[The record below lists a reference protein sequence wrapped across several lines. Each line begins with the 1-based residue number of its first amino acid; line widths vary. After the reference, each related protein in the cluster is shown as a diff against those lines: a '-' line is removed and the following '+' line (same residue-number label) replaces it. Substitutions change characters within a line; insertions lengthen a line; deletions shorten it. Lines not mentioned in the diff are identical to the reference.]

1 MNDLIYPE
9 ERRAEAIQ
17 STLYQYLWDL
27 YSTEDE
33 DMLGERGVLGC
44 SLVNRG
50 VSTGGQG
57 GVSTHEQGGVHP

>member
-17 STLYQYLWDL
+17 STLSQYLWDL

-50 VSTGGQG
+50 VFTGGQG
-57 GVSTHEQGGVHP
+57 GVSTHDQGGVHP